1 MYIKTYIKNL
11 SNILL
16 NTPHSMSISLIPYL
30 FIFIYNILY
39 YNLSFYLFIP
49 LIVFVNGL
57 IYHSFFQN
65 KKYILYYD
73 TITNIIL
80 ISYTTY
86 LTYKLDYTDRITHYI
101 VLVYVIIM
109 FSLSHK
115 VKSYFIHIVCVQLM
129 LLEVYIRE
137 SKVHLIP

>member
-80 ISYTTY
+80 ISYCTY
-86 LTYKLDYTDRITHYI
+86 LTYKLDYIDRIIHYI
-101 VLVYVIIM
+101 VLLYVIIM
-109 FSLSHK
+109 FIISNK